1 MVLPQPNITNF
12 VILRHHN
19 TQKTIIIPSNPCRPL
34 NLDKIAKRK
43 KNTNPIRVSKL
54 NFNFISKG
62 QI

>member
-1 MVLPQPNITNF
+1 MVLQQPNITNF

-43 KNTNPIRVSKL
+43 KKH
-54 NFNFISKG
+54 
-62 QI
+62 